1 MIKRFSKIYYGK
13 AVYGHKE
20 INAALKV
27 LKNQKLQLIDGP
39 NVKLLE
45 TKIAK
50 LFGKKFGLMTNS
62 GSSSNLLALASYNF
76 KKGSEIITPLL
87 TFSTTVAPIVQLGFI
102 PHFIGV
108 KKNTFLSD
116 ISQIEK
122 SINNKTVAIMIPNLL
137 GNIPDWKKISQ
148 IAKKYNLRVIEDSA
162 DAIGYKLNK
171 NNTGKLSDIVTTSFY
186 ASHIITAAG
195 FGGMLCFNDKK
206 LYEKAKLLR
215 GWGRNSSIFNEKEG
229 IKLRF
234 NTKVS
239 GISYDAKYIFS
250 ELGYNFLPSEV
261 GAAFA
266 LEQLKSLK
274 ENINL
279 RKRNF
284 KYFFELFKKH
294 PKYFEI
300 PFQLNNVDTC
310 WLAYPIIIKK
320 NKYFNR
326 RDLQIYL
333 EKENIQTR
341 TVFTGNIIKQPIIK
355 HIKFKKCLKSE
366 EEANNIME
374 NGILIGCHNGMKK
387 SELHYIKNKITM
399 FLKII

>member
-1 MIKRFSKIYYGK
+1 MVKRFSKIYYGK

-76 KKGSEIITPLL
+76 KKGSELITPLL

-215 GWGRNSSIFNEKEG
+215 GWGRNSSIF
-229 IKLRF
+229 
-234 NTKVS
+234 
-239 GISYDAKYIFS
+239 
-250 ELGYNFLPSEV
+250 
-261 GAAFA
+261 
-266 LEQLKSLK
+266 
-274 ENINL
+274 
-279 RKRNF
+279 
-284 KYFFELFKKH
+284 KKH